1 MQQQSL
7 SQSHVREL
15 ILYVKY
21 MKESNSISNRFC
33 QCCFLW
39 PSSEVAAIT
48 LLLERPMFI
57 LFRNL
62 NLFAQTPWPEHQAA
76 EPMWCVGWLQDN
88 SFSRLCTG
96 ISCDMLMTGTLVE
109 NAVLLRNFLGS
120 KVLFLLLLFTFF
132 FFLSL
137 WRVCVSI
144 FMKCFE
150 AVDFVLGQK
159 VLKAYTSSPL
169 SSCFPVCILSSCK
182 LFFKK
187 MPAKFVLAWR
197 CCWQLHTDHRRSIS
211 GVFCGEKDILPMPPS
226 HCRACNSF
234 GSGLSNFSKD
244 RIRNN

>member
-39 PSSEVAAIT
+39 PSSEVAAIM
-48 LLLERPMFI
+48 LFLERTMFI

-76 EPMWCVGWLQDN
+76 EPMWCVGWLRDN
-88 SFSRLCTG
+88 SFSRLSTE
-96 ISCDMLMTGTLVE
+96 IICDMLMTGTLLE

-132 FFLSL
+132 FFSL
-137 WRVCVSI
+137 VKGVCVDI
-144 FMKCFE
+144 YEMFW
-150 AVDFVLGQK
+150 
-159 VLKAYTSSPL
+159 SSRFCSRTKSNESLHFSPPQFL
-169 SSCFPVCILSSCK
+169 FSCLHSFLPQTV
-182 LFFKK
+182 FKK
-187 MPAKFVLAWR
+187 K
-197 CCWQLHTDHRRSIS
+197 C
-211 GVFCGEKDILPMPPS
+211 LPS
-226 HCRACNSF
+226 LC
-234 GSGLSNFSKD
+234 
-244 RIRNN
+244 